1 MTGHSESSHGSDML
15 SAPHVN
21 RNASSA
27 ARASLVNR
35 THRVVRE
42 RARSQSDWRRRLK
55 SLWIPL
61 AVCCALL
68 IVLAVAGWT
77 ILAQND
83 LTPTDVPDAS
93 AQMLVFFLWFLPVSG
108 ALLAGVWFRKS
119 QTATGSESP
128 Q

>member
-1 MTGHSESSHGSDML
+1 MTGHSEDSRGSDML
-15 SAPHVN
+15 SP
-21 RNASSA
+21 SSVDLTTCA
-27 ARASLVNR
+27 ARASVVNR

-42 RARSQSDWRRRLK
+42 RAQSQSDWQRRLK

-68 IVLAVAGWT
+68 IVLAFAGWT

-108 ALLAGVWFRKS
+108 ALLAAVWFRKS
-119 QTATGSESP
+119 QTPTGSESP
-128 Q
+128 R

>member
-1 MTGHSESSHGSDML
+1 MTSRPESSRKNGIPSQSDVDF
-15 SAPHVN
+15 STDI
-21 RNASSA
+21 A

-35 THRVVRE
+35 THRIVRE
-42 RARSQSDWRRRLK
+42 RARSHSDWQRRLK

-77 ILAQND
+77 ILAQSD
-83 LTPTDVPDAS
+83 LTPTGIPDAS

-108 ALLAGVWFRKS
+108 AVLAAVWFRKS
-119 QTATGSESP
+119 QTSIGSES
-128 Q
+128 QR